1 MPPSCISRRYRRRAH
16 GWLLWPAAGIAL
28 HVRILNIFTAGFTA
42 IAVRRTFLK
51 RFIGSSKYLAIM
63 SETANATAA
72 QEEKWETLVEGKAKI
87 LHKPGE
93 AFYNPAQVNFPAQLY

>member
-1 MPPSCISRRYRRRAH
+1 
-16 GWLLWPAAGIAL
+16 
-28 HVRILNIFTAGFTA
+28 
-42 IAVRRTFLK
+42 
-51 RFIGSSKYLAIM
+51 M